1 MLMGITYVDVDCT
14 LVVDRTINEVLTR
27 MGKYVERRQDC

>member
-1 MLMGITYVDVDCT
+1 M
-14 LVVDRTINEVLTR
+14 RTSLWLLIGTIDEVLIR